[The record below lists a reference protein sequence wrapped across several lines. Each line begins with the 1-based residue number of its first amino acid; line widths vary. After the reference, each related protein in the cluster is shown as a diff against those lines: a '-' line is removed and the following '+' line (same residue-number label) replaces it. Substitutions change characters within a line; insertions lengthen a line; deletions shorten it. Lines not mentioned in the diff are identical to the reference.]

1 MVVGHFRGVHA
12 PGVQAGKVESPSVFP
27 EPGHGDD
34 LFQQGRDMC
43 HDIPRD
49 ITAARS
55 RVGDQFLFVQ
65 GLGDGKGLVRRKV
78 VVDVAVLL

>member
-1 MVVGHFRGVHA
+1 
-12 PGVQAGKVESPSVFP
+12 
-27 EPGHGDD
+27 
-34 LFQQGRDMC
+34 MC
-43 HDIPRD
+43 HDILRD

-55 RVGDQFLFVQ
+55 RVADQFLFVQ

>member
-1 MVVGHFRGVHA
+1 
-12 PGVQAGKVESPSVFP
+12 
-27 EPGHGDD
+27 
-34 LFQQGRDMC
+34 MC
-43 HDIPRD
+43 HDILRD